1 MKNCGSVVHNEVAS
15 RAMMDDFRQL
25 VNVCFR
31 KIKAN
36 FISFLIKS
44 IFYILTLIE
53 VAMRPTLLFY
63 SV

>member
-1 MKNCGSVVHNEVAS
+1 
-15 RAMMDDFRQL
+15 MMDDFRQL

>member
-44 IFYILTLIE
+44 IFYILALNE